1 MELSDHI
8 RETGRK
14 VIDVTIEGR
23 DWFFMITVF
32 LCITLRFGLVAAGQ
46 TVLPLFILHSLS
58 IVHNF
63 GLHGHLRYSFQT
75 SNLSYEV
82 IWRNAIRAR
91 LGLLLLLLPVLL
103 LSKSSLPVVLL
114 GSLWLTARFVNE
126 MLLAGAR
133 YNHRILDWVII
144 RTLLYIV
151 IIIRIFYFTS
161 VFHLESLLVTLA
173 GSETVMG
180 LLLLFARVSRFPV
193 RILPGIDFTQLK
205 LALPHF
211 YAQLL
216 FTFNYYLLLIP
227 VAFTQQS
234 LIIALFNFYL
244 LLLATGL
251 VPAYMIW
258 NDYRNAKP
266 HMNDSELTATTL
278 ALGIRGTFV
287 SLLVVLTGIALH
299 RHITGE
305 TPGLAIVIPLFTIL
319 ISHFYTIPSLHL
331 LTEEGKLY
339 QLIKLWIAGMAM
351 QMLVAFM
358 IFSTGKPWLVFPAI
372 ALLSL
377 VQSFAV
383 FYLRRLRVVHEP

>member
-1 MELSDHI
+1 MKLSEHI

-14 VIDVTIEGR
+14 IIDVTIEGR

-32 LCITLRFGLVAAGQ
+32 MCITLRFGLFAAGQ
-46 TVLPLFILHSLS
+46 TVLPLFILHALS
-58 IVHNF
+58 VVHNF

-75 SNLSYEV
+75 SNLSYDV
-82 IWRNAIRAR
+82 IWKNAIRAR

-103 LSKSSLPVVLL
+103 LTRSSLPAVLL
-114 GSLWLTARFVNE
+114 GSLWLIARFTNE

-133 YNHRILDWVII
+133 YNHRTLDWVII
-144 RTLLYIV
+144 RTLLYIT
-151 IIIRIFYFTS
+151 IIVRFFYFTP
-161 VFHLESLLVTLA
+161 VFHLESLLLTLA
-173 GSETVMG
+173 GSETAMA

-227 VAFTQQS
+227 VAFTQQTV
-234 LIIALFNFYL
+234 IIALFNFYL

-258 NDYRNAKP
+258 NDYRNARP
-266 HMNDSELTATTL
+266 HMNDSELTAASL
-278 ALGIRGTFV
+278 ALGIRGTIV
-287 SLLVVLTGIALH
+287 SLLVVLSGIVVH
-299 RHITGE
+299 RHLTGD
-305 TPGLAIVIPLFTIL
+305 TPGLAIVIPQFTIL
-319 ISHFYTIPSLHL
+319 LSHFYTIPSLHQ

-339 QLIKLWIAGMAM
+339 QLIKLWIAGMLL
-351 QMLVAFM
+351 QMMVAFM
-358 IFSTGKPWLVFPAI
+358 IFSSGKPWLVFPAI

-377 VQSFAV
+377 AQSFAV
-383 FYLRRLRVVHEP
+383 FYLRRLQIVHEP